1 MRAMRLGFTTVV
13 VFGNALVVVASL
25 FIASELVYG
34 QGEPARWNEFFA
46 NPWFAMV
53 GYIFLALLIFR
64 WTGLYRFDERWSL
77 SAEMRGSLKA
87 VGLLAVVTLVL
98 LYLFKLDQ
106 VSRRFLMAFFTLTW
120 TGITLTSVAVRAFYA
135 RRRAEGKGTRHV
147 LIVGTNP
154 SVLPTIDDLVSNHP
168 ELGIRID
175 GYLGSG
181 PGQIP
186 GVDYLGPI
194 EGLSIVL
201 QARVI
206 DEVVMAPNQHELEH
220 LDAMVRI
227 AQEQGKT
234 ARIPL
239 PTMGYA
245 ISTGEIET
253 VDDIPLLTIS
263 SGPNRTVAFAA
274 KRLIDLVGSVLA
286 LIIFLPIM
294 AIVGLAVLITDG
306 RPLLY
311 ADRRAGIHG
320 RPITIHKFRTMV
332 TNANEMRIDLAA
344 QNNRVGPDFKVVDDP
359 RITKVGGFLR
369 KTSLDELPQFWDVF
383 VGRMSIVGP
392 RAQRLDEVSGYDAW
406 HRRRLSVKP
415 GLTGLWQVTARQ
427 DPSFDSRAQLDLEY
441 IDTWSPVLDA
451 KIMLQTI
458 PAVMKSTG
466 N

>member
-1 MRAMRLGFTTVV
+1 MRSMRIGFTTVV
-13 VFGNALVVVASL
+13 VLGNALVVALAVVVASTL
-25 FIASELVYG
+25 AYG
-34 QGEPARWNEFFA
+34 PAEPARWNEFFA
-46 NPWFAMV
+46 NPW
-53 GYIFLALLIFR
+53 LALAGYVILALFIFH
-64 WTGLYRFDERWSL
+64 WSGMYRFDERWSM
-77 SAEMRGSLKA
+77 SSEIRGSLKA
-87 VGLLAVVTLVL
+87 VGLLAVLTLVL

-106 VSRRFLMAFFTLTW
+106 VSRLFLAVFFSLTW
-120 TGITLTSVAVRAFYA
+120 VGITITSFAVHSFYA
-135 RRRAEGKGTRHV
+135 HRRAVGKGTRHV
-147 LIVGTNP
+147 LIVGANP
-154 SVLPTIDDLVSNHP
+154 SVLPIIDDLVANHP
-168 ELGIRID
+168 ELGIKVD
-175 GYLGSG
+175 GYLGDA
-181 PGQIP
+181 PGLIP
-186 GVDYLGPI
+186 GIEYLGRI
-194 EGLSIVL
+194 ELLSVVL
-201 QARVI
+201 QERVI
-206 DEVVMAPNQHELEH
+206 DEVLMAPSQNELEH

-245 ISTGEIET
+245 ISSGEIET

-263 SGPNRTVAFAA
+263 SGPKRTIAFAT
-274 KRLIDLVGSVLA
+274 KRLIDLAGSIFA
-286 LIIFLPIM
+286 LIVLGPIM
-294 AIVGLAVLITDG
+294 AIVALVVLIADG
-306 RPLLY
+306 RPLFY

-332 TNANEMRIDLAA
+332 TNANELRSDLAA
-344 QNNRVGPDFKVVDDP
+344 QNSRVGPDFKVVDDP